1 MSEPSI
7 FHIITFKMRYSLAL
21 LTAAS
26 AVVRANPLPA
36 PQGVTGSLAPSA
48 TVPGGCKISV
58 PSSFGIAV
66 LNATSGAGAVATQ
79 TSE

>member
-1 MSEPSI
+1 
-7 FHIITFKMRYSLAL
+7 MRYSFAL

-26 AVVRANPLPA
+26 AVVKANPLPA
-36 PQGVTGSLAPSA
+36 PQGVTASLAPSA
-48 TVPGGCKISV
+48 SVPQGCQISV

-66 LNATSGAGAVATQ
+66 LNATNGAGVVATQ